1 MPNQK
6 LVVVTG
12 AAGFI
17 GMHLVEDLLTK
28 GYSVLGIDNF
38 LPAYQGHHCQLRA
51 EYLARKYGFRI
62 SNLELASSDIV
73 QVLASHLTSAHSIIH
88 LAAWPGVRQGQ
99 INPLGYSKA
108 NLIAFTNVLEAVRI
122 SRPRQFMFASSSSI
136 YGNLGLSGP
145 VREVDADGS
154 NLRSYYAS
162 TKWANEIL
170 ARQYFSISEIPTIA
184 LRFFTVYGEFGRPDM
199 AYWTFLDKMMSGS
212 EIDLFGN
219 SGGSRNFTYV
229 KDCVKAITRLVEV
242 NIKEYLPVNIALDEP
257 VETAVML
264 DALARHAQ
272 KTPRIRIVERPLVDV
287 DATWANRSQL
297 ESLIGKLKLTS
308 LDEGIS
314 RFVGWFQNQRST

>member
-38 LPAYQGHHCQLRA
+38 LPAYQGQHCQLRA
-51 EYLARKYGFRI
+51 EYLARNYGFQI
-62 SNLELASSDIV
+62 AKIDLASSDVISK
-73 QVLASHLTSAHSIIH
+73 LTSRLTSAHSFIH

-99 INPLGYSKA
+99 INPLDYSKA
-108 NLIAFTNVLEAVRI
+108 NLIAFANILEAVRI

-136 YGNLGLSGP
+136 YGNLGLNGP

-170 ARQYFSISEIPTIA
+170 ARQYFSISETPTIA

-199 AYWTFLDKMMSGS
+199 AYWTFLDKIISGS
-212 EIDLFGN
+212 EIDLYGN
-219 SGGSRNFTYV
+219 SGGKRNFTYV
-229 KDCVKAITRLVEV
+229 KDCVEAITRLIELE
-242 NIKEYLPVNIALDEP
+242 IGEYLPLNIALDEP

-264 DALARHAQ
+264 DTLARHAR
-272 KTPRIRIVERPLVDV
+272 KTPRIRITERPLVDV
-287 DATWANRSQL
+287 DATWANRSRL
-297 ESLIGKLKLTS
+297 ESLIGKTKITS

-314 RFVGWFQNQRST
+314 RFVGWFQRQRVN